1 MSESFRERLKGYFK
15 KGETKLERF
24 ANVKVK
30 KGEFE
35 YVDNTIKNLDSMFNS
50 IDLIVNNSSYQ
61 PEYLKKIY
69 VVEFFKI
76 LQSVE
81 KKLKDGR

>member
-1 MSESFRERLKGYFK
+1 MSESFRQRLKGYFK
-15 KGETKLERF
+15 KSETKLERF
-24 ANVKVK
+24 SNVKVK
-30 KGEFE
+30 NGE
-35 YVDNTIKNLDSMFNS
+35 YVYTDETIKNMDSMFNS
-50 IDLIVNNSSYQ
+50 IDLIVENSNYQ

-81 KKLKDGR
+81 KKLKNGR